1 MGKKY
6 IRLYT
11 GDGNGQNAAAL
22 GLALRAARARK
33 KVIMLQFMKNPDYSA
48 LLEPSR
54 VSRFELEQYGSDVDI
69 THEFNTDDILRA
81 YKGLER
87 FRTVVCSG
95 DYDMVI
101 ADEINFALHQNLFPF
116 SDLRD
121 ILKNR
126 APFTEIIFTGSYAPQ
141 ELIRAAD
148 LVSDMREIMHY
159 CTRGIEPPFGF
170 RYLTE
175 VVADG

>member
-11 GDGNGQNAAAL
+11 GDGDGYNASAL
-22 GLALRAARARK
+22 GLALRTARARK
-33 KVIMLQFMKNPDYSA
+33 KVIMIQFMKNPDYSA

-54 VSRFELEQYGSDVDI
+54 VSGFELEQYGSDVDI
-69 THEFNTDDILRA
+69 THEFNSEDILRA

-87 FRTVVCSG
+87 FRTAVCSG

-101 ADEINFALHQNLFPF
+101 ADEINFALRQNLFPF
-116 SDLRD
+116 SDVRDVLR
-121 ILKNR
+121 NR
-126 APFTEIIFTGSYAPQ
+126 APFTEIVFTGSYAPQ

-148 LVSDMREIMHY
+148 LVADMRGIIHY
-159 CTRGIEPPFGF
+159 CT
-170 RYLTE
+170 
-175 VVADG
+175 